1 MILKIEEDPKTIPIE
16 TLNQMGWDDG
26 NTILWEEMPDGSYS
40 LKKEEKT
47 CQKIEKDLES

>member
-1 MILKIEEDPKTIPIE
+1 MIVTLEEDPKTIPIE

-26 NTILWEEMPDGSYS
+26 NTVLWEEMPDGYS

>member
-26 NTILWEEMPDGSYS
+26 NTALWEDMPDGSYS
-40 LKKEEKT
+40 LTKEEKA
-47 CQKIEKDLES
+47 CQKNKKNLES